1 MSLHLVVTRCSLGA
15 YCSSSHFPDY
25 FILLRGIFG
34 TALGHGEL
42 IAKVTPVLARAT
54 ASLCGLCWL
63 RPLHLSVHLK
73 EPGSGCLAHAVCWGR
88 GTLKW
93 MAGSTLT
100 SSEDPGPLGLHQ
112 SLLIS
117 VQLTEVVLKLLSSG

>member
-34 TALGHGEL
+34 TALGHREL

-63 RPLHLSVHLK
+63 HPLHLSVHLK
-73 EPGSGCLAHAVCWGR
+73 EPGSGCPVPC
-88 GTLKW
+88 
-93 MAGSTLT
+93 
-100 SSEDPGPLGLHQ
+100 
-112 SLLIS
+112 SLLGAKDAKVDGRQHS
-117 VQLTEVVLKLLSSG
+117 D